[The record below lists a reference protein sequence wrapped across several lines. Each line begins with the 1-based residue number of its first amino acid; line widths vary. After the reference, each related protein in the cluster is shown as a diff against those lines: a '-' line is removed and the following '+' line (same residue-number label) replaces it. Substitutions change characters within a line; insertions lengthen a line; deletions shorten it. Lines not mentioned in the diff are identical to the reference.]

1 MARLNLDEDI
11 KPLSD
16 FRSNVTACILQT
28 RRTRRP
34 LVITQHGKSA
44 AVLLG
49 VSEYEGLMQKVEV
62 LEDIQLAEAQLA
74 QKKGV
79 GQATVAL
86 NRRLRCRL

>member
-1 MARLNLDEDI
+1 MTRLNLDEDV

-28 RRTRRP
+28 RRTKRP

-49 VSEYEGLMQKVEV
+49 VSEYEELMQKMDV
-62 LEDIQLAEAQLA
+62 LEDIRLSEAQLELNKRVGHA
-74 QKKGV
+74 Q
-79 GQATVAL
+79 AL
-86 NRRLRCRL
+86 KRALAKMAK

>member
-1 MARLNLDEDI
+1 MKRLNLDEDV

-49 VSEYEGLMQKVEV
+49 VSEYEGLMERIEI
-62 LEDIQLAEAQLA
+62 LEDIRLAETQLS
-74 QKKGV
+74 QNKGM
-79 GQATVAL
+79 GHEQALKRVLAKVV
-86 NRRLRCRL
+86 R